1 MMVRKEKLVEAKR
14 EAVSCTKCAFWKE
27 RSNVVFG
34 SGNPSAR
41 IMLVGEAPGFNE
53 DKRGV
58 PFCGKA
64 GEVLDRLL
72 LSIGMDRKDI
82 YITNV
87 IKCRPPN
94 NRDPLEEEI
103 ENCSGYLERQI
114 SAIQPG
120 IICCLGR
127 HALKDILKRFS
138 IQEEGSI
145 SRLHGKVFEKSED
158 IFNMVRIVALYHPA
172 VAVYNPGQFNLLQ
185 KDFSVLKE
193 L

>member
-1 MMVRKEKLVEAKR
+1 MDRKEKLEEAKR